1 MVSDREEKFT
11 PTTTTTTTTTD
22 TEMDEDNARG
32 NSKTRRESIITKTS
46 ESLSESDDVEG
57 KKT

>member
-1 MVSDREEKFT
+1 MVSDREEKST
-11 PTTTTTTTTTD
+11 TNTTTTTTTY
-22 TEMDEDNARG
+22 TELDEDNARG
-32 NSKTRRESIITKTS
+32 NSKSRRESIITKTS

>member
-1 MVSDREEKFT
+1 MISDGEEKS
-11 PTTTTTTTTTD
+11 TTITTTTD
-22 TEMDEDNARG
+22 TEMEEDNARR
-32 NSKTRRESIITKTS
+32 NSTNKCESIITKTA